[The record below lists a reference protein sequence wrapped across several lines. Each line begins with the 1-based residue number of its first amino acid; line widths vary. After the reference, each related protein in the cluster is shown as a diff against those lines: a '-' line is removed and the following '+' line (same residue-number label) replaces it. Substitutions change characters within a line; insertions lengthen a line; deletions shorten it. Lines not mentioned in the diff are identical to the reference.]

1 MPDAVKVATKKEIAP
16 GQAITVTVNNKQVA
30 VFNVAGKF
38 FAIGGE
44 CTHAGGPLSEGEVVG
59 NTVRCPW
66 HGALFDLTN
75 GDALEAPAF
84 DPVASYK
91 VEVEGDAIKLVI

>member
-1 MPDAVKVATKKEIAP
+1 MSEAVKVASIKDVAP

-30 VFNVAGKF
+30 VFNVDGKF
-38 FAIGGE
+38 FAIDGE

-59 NTVRCPW
+59 TTVRCPW

-75 GDALEAPAF
+75 GAVLEAPAF
-84 DPVASYK
+84 DNVACYK
-91 VEVEGDAIKLVI
+91 VEVDGDDIKIAA